1 MNTVKSNMV
10 VANKQMVTKLV
21 CMNSFPMKQA
31 GALIG
36 QCMPEFAEIIRFHR
50 MMQRESGNADHL
62 LLQGN
67 LLHEEG
73 VELLGSGLAS
83 DRETV
88 DALCDIAVV
97 AVGYLFLGE
106 VDNAIQDGSDM
117 DLALIYKGS
126 IFNSC
131 ANCYGD
137 AFAYVF
143 ESGSQDAPFLITASL
158 AHAKEA
164 LWGVAA
170 YCVTHGIDLKKHL
183 QEVNKSNFSKF
194 CLQHE
199 YFPTVD
205 KYKQIG
211 VSVYMRMLEC
221 DLHACYVLKSVTGT
235 DGKFYPA
242 GKLLES
248 IGFKEPSFD
257 L

>member
-1 MNTVKSNMV
+1 MN
-10 VANKQMVTKLV
+10 A
-21 CMNSFPMKQA
+21 FPMKQA

-36 QCMPEFAEIIRFHR
+36 QCMPEFSDIIRFNE
-50 MMQRESGNADHL
+50 MMQRKPGNADHL

-73 VELLGSGLAS
+73 LELLGSEIAS

-106 VDNAIQDGSDM
+106 VDNAIQDGSDV
-117 DLALIYKGS
+117 DLALIRKGS

-137 AFAYVF
+137 AFAYVV
-143 ESGSQDAPFLITASL
+143 EPDSQDTPFFTASL
-158 AHAKEA
+158 VHAKEA

-170 YCVTHGIDLKKHL
+170 YCAIHGIDLKKHL

-205 KYKQIG
+205 KYNRIG
-211 VSVYMRMLEC
+211 VSVDMRMLEG
-221 DLHACYVLKSVTGT
+221 DLYACYVLKSITGT

-242 GKLLES
+242 GKLLKS